1 LTPRRTTL
9 AKAVTCGNFSGKES
23 LDKAVPS
30 CTLEGAEGTSG
41 AVRYYRRPMAM
52 TRRTLWL
59 VVAVLALSG
68 LSEWM
73 STAWGA

>member
-1 LTPRRTTL
+1 
-9 AKAVTCGNFSGKES
+9 
-23 LDKAVPS
+23 
-30 CTLEGAEGTSG
+30 
-41 AVRYYRRPMAM
+41 MAM